1 MTVPSFVG
9 GQTYQDWLRV
19 QGIPN
24 DALLVAQRV
33 NRERI
38 VLLSWGRAVLLQL
51 AHPLVAAG
59 VAEHS
64 HFRDSTAAMLTRVSR
79 TVGAMLAFTFGPPA
93 AANRAARHILHIH
106 RRVHG
111 TLTED
116 VGPYRAGT
124 FYTAEDPALLTW
136 VHASLIDSVLLA
148 YETLVAP
155 LSPAERDLYCQ
166 ASRVMEYWLQV
177 PAGTFPGTWDELR
190 RYLATMF
197 ISGHITVSATARALA
212 RHLLWPPLPPLLQPA
227 AALLRLVT
235 LGWLPAPIRA
245 DYGFPTSAGE
255 ARRLRM
261 MTTLIRMTLPLWP
274 ARLRFWPH
282 SDAAMRMMMTCPWH
296 S

>member
-1 MTVPSFVG
+1 M
-9 GQTYQDWLRV
+9 

-24 DALLVAQRV
+24 DAFLVAQRV

-38 VLLSWGRAVLLQL
+38 VLISWGRAVLLQL

-59 VAEHS
+59 VADHS
-64 HFRDSTAAMLTRVSR
+64 HFRDSNAAMLARVSR
-79 TVGAMLAFTFGPPA
+79 TVRAMCAFTFGPPA
-93 AANRAARHILHIH
+93 VARRTARHILRVHS
-106 RRVHG
+106 RVHG
-111 TLTED
+111 TLTEAI
-116 VGPYRAGT
+116 GPYPVGT

-136 VHASLIDSVLLA
+136 VHATLIESVLLA

-155 LSPAERDLYCQ
+155 LSSAERDLYCQ

-177 PAGTFPGTWDELR
+177 PVGTFPGTWDELR
-190 RYLATMF
+190 RYLAAMF
-197 ISGHITVSATARALA
+197 TSGHITVSATARALA

-245 DYGFPTSAGE
+245 DYGFPASAVD

-261 MTTLIRMTLPLWP
+261 ITTLIRMTLPLWP

-282 SDAAMRMMMTCPWH
+282 GDAAMRMMMACPWH
-296 S
+296 I